1 MKSFTWHLI
10 TAACAAFA
18 YGPLVAAVTSRAP
31 YANSTTP
38 MCGTASLPIGGSSM
52 PANASTLSA
61 DSTSSAASQVAVSSG
76 AAPAQS
82 SSRPGAPSS
91 SAGRASVSSSTPS
104 AQAPT
109 ATGLS
114 LTQQLMLAASAA
126 DRFALLPDDAQ
137 FIFDFNQP
145 QAAAGQGGE
154 LVVADRKTFPAL
166 VGTGSGAAVGF
177 VKPCGI
183 NTFHV
188 HPRSAELQI
197 VVAGRLVTEMVP
209 ENGVLDANGSRRVI
223 QTEIGP
229 YQMTT
234 FYQGS
239 LHTQFNPDCTNT
251 TFVAFFPSEDF
262 GTGQV
267 LDETF
272 AFTEDVIAAA
282 AGGALSGEDIDKVR
296 QAIPVNFAL
305 GVEQCLQQCGIQ
317 KRSW

>member
-1 MKSFTWHLI
+1 MP
-10 TAACAAFA
+10 A
-18 YGPLVAAVTSRAP
+18 
-31 YANSTTP
+31 
-38 MCGTASLPIGGSSM
+38 CGTTSLLVSESSASASASALSAGQTSSM
-52 PANASTLSA
+52 
-61 DSTSSAASQVAVSSG
+61 ASQVTVSSG
-76 AAPAQS
+76 AVPAQS
-82 SSRPGAPSS
+82 SSVPSRPSS
-91 SAGRASVSSSTPS
+91 SAGNATASTDTASVQTP
-104 AQAPT
+104 A

-114 LTQQLMLAASAA
+114 LTQQLLLAATAR
-126 DRFALLPDDAQ
+126 DRFALLPDDDQ

-154 LVVADRKTFPAL
+154 LIVANRKTFPAL

-188 HPRSAELQI
+188 HPRSAELQV

-209 ENGVLDANGSRRVI
+209 ENGVLDSNGSRRVI

-251 TFVAFFPSEDF
+251 TFVSFFASEDF

-282 AGGALSGEDIDKVR
+282 FGGAIAGEDIDMVR
-296 QAIPVNFAL
+296 QAIPVSIAL

-317 KRSW
+317 KRSR